1 MDVILAGGSIRML
14 QGLLS
19 ATPTLMIGLFV
30 AAIFRYYLRTDGTQ
44 RLFGGSSVMSLPQS
58 WAVGML
64 LPVCSIG
71 VIPILC
77 EMRRQG
83 IRAGSITAF
92 ALAAPLFNPLSL
104 LYGLTLS
111 RSSVIIG
118 FALGSL
124 FIVTVLGICWD
135 RLASTKSER
144 TGQDPTMIS
153 LRRLAA
159 CLLYMIGQLAGKTG
173 LYVLLAVFG
182 LFILGAALPH
192 GALQDQV
199 EQLDPL
205 APAKMSVL
213 AIFIYATPILTMS
226 QLGMMFDHANS
237 PGAAFVLLLLG
248 TGINFA
254 TLWWIQANFGFKS
267 AAIWFTLLFACVLGV
282 AYAVERPL
290 IPPGIEPAGHT
301 HAFDIYTNPY
311 HSGDPIGLALLQKEL
326 GKIGPFEWI
335 AGGVVGVL
343 LLAGLV
349 CNSFFS
355 EPIKAF
361 LESDTG
367 TIDPET
373 QEGLHRHVS
382 SRTVGLTCIG
392 GLIALSIVG
401 CYAFYPAP
409 DECLEEMRLA
419 RTEVLSGVVSKDYER
434 AKLWIPILEGWSR
447 RLEVGYA
454 IRNFELRPYQKMQ
467 AYLLRKKL
475 EDMEHAIEHQAEYA
489 NAPESDLDAA
499 MHLQE
504 ELEELNTLRQEVS
517 ENAKRLNASFR

>member
-19 ATPTLMIGLFV
+19 AAPTLMIGLFV
-30 AAIFRYYLRTDGTQ
+30 AAVFRYYLRTEGTQ

-71 VIPILC
+71 VIPIIC

-92 ALAAPLFNPLSL
+92 ALSAPLFNPLSL

-135 RLASTKSER
+135 RLAAAGSGTA
-144 TGQDPTMIS
+144 GDDPTMIS

-159 CLLYMIGQLAGKTG
+159 CFLYIIRQLAGKMG
-173 LYVLLAVFG
+173 LYVLLAGFG
-182 LFILGAALPH
+182 LFVLGAALPH
-192 GALQDQV
+192 GTLQDQV

-205 APAKMSVL
+205 APAKMSILSV
-213 AIFIYATPILTMS
+213 FIYATPILTMS
-226 QLGMMFDHANS
+226 QLGMMFDHGNS

-248 TGINFA
+248 TGINLA
-254 TLWWIQANFGFKS
+254 TLWWIQTNFGFKS
-267 AAIWFTLLFACVLGV
+267 AALWFTLLFASVLGV
-282 AYAVERPL
+282 AYSVERPL

-311 HSGDPIGLALLQKEL
+311 HSGDSIGLALLQKEIE
-326 GKIGPFEWI
+326 KIGPFEWI
-335 AGGVVGVL
+335 AGGIVGVF

-349 CNSFFS
+349 TNLFFAKS
-355 EPIKAF
+355 VTAF

-367 TIDPET
+367 PVDPAK
-373 QEGLHRHVS
+373 QDGLHRHVS
-382 SRTVGLTCIG
+382 SRTVGMTCIG
-392 GLIALSIVG
+392 GLIAFSVVG
-401 CYAFYPAP
+401 CYAFYPDP
-409 DECLEEMRLA
+409 SECLEEMRLA

-434 AKLWIPILEGWSR
+434 AKQWIPVLEGWSR

-475 EDMEHAIEHQAEYA
+475 EDMEHAIEHQAEFA
-489 NAPESDLDAA
+489 DAPESDLHAA
-499 MHLQE
+499 IHLKE
-504 ELEELNTLRQEVS
+504 ELEELNTLRQEIS
-517 ENAKRLNASFR
+517 ANAKRLSDCFR